1 MQRRATIVVLASAL
15 AAGLVFAACDSS
27 SNTNACGS
35 GTPPSLVGT
44 YALVSATFGPE
55 TYSTATG
62 YSGTLTFTATRYTF
76 SVVGPNPTPPPAT
89 VTLLAD
95 SGTYT
100 VTGSKCI
107 GENSDTG
114 NPQFTGTFTLSG
126 TTPGSTLTV
135 TGSAATVP
143 VTFIATKQ

>member
-1 MQRRATIVVLASAL
+1 MRRNTSFAVAALAL

-27 SNTNACGS
+27 SNTSACGS

-44 YALVSATFGPE
+44 YALVSAMFGPD
-55 TYSTATG
+55 TYTAAQG
-62 YSGTLTFTATRYTF
+62 VSGTLQFTATRYSF
-76 SVVGPNPTPPPAT
+76 AVSQSS

-95 SGTYT
+95 SGTYA

-107 GENSDTG
+107 SETSDTG

-135 TGSAATVP
+135 TGAAAALP
-143 VTFIATKQ
+143 VQFVATKQ

>member
-1 MQRRATIVVLASAL
+1 MRRHASFVISAFAL
-15 AAGLVFAACDSS
+15 AGALAFAACESS

-44 YALVSATFGPE
+44 YTLVSAAFGADTFTSG
-55 TYSTATG
+55 AG
-62 YSGTLTFTATRYTF
+62 YSGTLAFTATRYTF
-76 SVVGPNPTPPPAT
+76 TVATPPPSS

-100 VTGSKCI
+100 VTGAKCI
-107 GENSDTG
+107 SENSDTG
-114 NPQFTGTFTLSG
+114 NPQFSGTFTLSG

-135 TGSAATVP
+135 TGAAATVP
-143 VTFIATKQ
+143 VTFVATKQ

>member
-1 MQRRATIVVLASAL
+1 MQRRTSFAVSTFALVAVLA
-15 AAGLVFAACDSS
+15 FAACESS
-27 SNTNACGS
+27 KSTGACGS

-44 YALVSATFGPE
+44 YGLASAMFGADTF
-55 TYSTATG
+55 TTAQG
-62 YSGTLTFTATRYTF
+62 YSGSLKFTSTRYNF
-76 SVVGPNPTPPPAT
+76 SVATPPPSS

-100 VTGSKCI
+100 VTGAS
-107 GENSDTG
+107 GLSENSDTG

-135 TGSAATVP
+135 LGAAAGVP
-143 VTFIATKQ
+143 VKFIATKQ